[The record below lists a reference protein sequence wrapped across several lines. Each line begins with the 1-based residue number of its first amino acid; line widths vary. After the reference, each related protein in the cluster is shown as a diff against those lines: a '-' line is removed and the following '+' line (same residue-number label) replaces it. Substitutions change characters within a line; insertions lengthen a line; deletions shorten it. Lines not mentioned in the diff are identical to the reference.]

1 MKSIK
6 IEYEGKSYE
15 LTFTRKTVMQTEKL
29 GLNLE
34 KAEETPITTVLTL
47 GYGAF
52 LAKQPNI
59 KRELAEDIVLSCEDR
74 EGLFDALMNLYIIPL
89 NSLVDDSNKTKNAK
103 WEAVI

>member
-6 IEYEGKSYE
+6 ISYEGKSYE

-29 GLNLE
+29 GLNLD

-59 KRELAEDIVLSCEDR
+59 DRELAEDIILSCEDQS
-74 EGLFDALMNLYIIPL
+74 GLFEALINLYAIPL
-89 NSLVDDSNKTKNAK
+89 NALAENSNTKNAK